1 MRNDGSTKKFFSAA
15 AAYILGEK
23 TGTKIKGAPER
34 VEVTRDVLFRSREL
48 YEALST
54 ENATLN
60 DIMRLVEN
68 KHSAAIRFHRS
79 TGIEWIL

>member
-1 MRNDGSTKKFFSAA
+1 MHNDDSTRRFFSVA

-23 TGTKIKGAPER
+23 TGTKIKGTPER
-34 VEVTRDVLFRSREL
+34 VEVTRDVLFRSKEL
-48 YEALST
+48 YEALSAKNT
-54 ENATLN
+54 KLD

-68 KHSAAIRFHRS
+68 KRSAANRFHRS